1 LTNLILVPTP
11 MEMEQLQEALDPPS
25 RTDIAMQLC
34 GFGPIA
40 AAARASNLISRYQ
53 PARVLLIGIA
63 GTFDVNHCP
72 VGSAH
77 RFTQTRCDGIGVGTG
92 DSFIGASQLG
102 WLQFKDADAQP
113 EIGDVLP
120 LDSGFVS
127 GIPASGTLLTCCS
140 ASDSAEAAASR
151 RKRFP
156 DANAEDMEGFA
167 VAMACNLAGVPLQI
181 VRGISNEVGDRNRD
195 GWEIDQGIRSAA
207 ELATKLMHR
216 AWLPS
221 PS

>member
-1 LTNLILVPTP
+1 MTNLILVPTP
-11 MEMEQLQEALDPPS
+11 MELEQLQGVLAPPERS
-25 RTDIAMQLC
+25 DIAMQLC

-40 AAARASNLISRYQ
+40 AAARAGNLISRYQ
-53 PARVLLIGIA
+53 PDRVLLIGIA
-63 GTFDVNHCP
+63 GTFDVQHFP

-77 RFTQTRCDGIGVGTG
+77 RFTQTCCDGIGVGTG
-92 DSFIGASQLG
+92 DSFISAAQLG
-102 WLQFKDADAQP
+102 WLQFKGADAQP
-113 EIGDVLP
+113 EIGDRLP

-140 ASDSAEAAASR
+140 ASDSAETAAAR

-167 VAMACNLAGVPLQI
+167 VSMACNLAGVPLQI
-181 VRGISNEVGDRNRD
+181 VRGISNEVGNRNRD
-195 GWEIDQGIRSAA
+195 TWEIEKAIQAAA

>member
-1 LTNLILVPTP
+1 MTNLILVPTP
-11 MEMEQLQEALDPPS
+11 LEREQLQEVLAPPE
-25 RTDIAMQLC
+25 RTDLAIQLC

-53 PARVLLIGIA
+53 PDRVLLIGIA
-63 GTFDVNHCP
+63 GTFDTQCYP

-77 RFTQTRCDGIGVGTG
+77 RFTQTRCDGIGIGTG
-92 DSFIGASQLG
+92 DSFTTASQLG
-102 WLQFKDADAQP
+102 WPQFKGADAQP
-113 EIGDVLP
+113 EIGDTLL

-140 ASDSAEAAASR
+140 ASDSAEMAATR
-151 RKRFP
+151 KKRFP

-195 GWEIDQGIRSAA
+195 GWEIQKALVAAA
-207 ELATKLMHR
+207 ELASQLMYR

>member
-1 LTNLILVPTP
+1 
-11 MEMEQLQEALDPPS
+11 MEMEQLQEVLTPPE
-25 RTDIAMQLC
+25 RTDIAIQLC

-40 AAARASNLISRYQ
+40 AAARASNLIARYQ
-53 PARVLLIGIA
+53 PDRVLLIGIA
-63 GTFDVNHCP
+63 GTFDAQRYP

-102 WLQFKDADAQP
+102 WSQFKGADAQP
-113 EIGDVLP
+113 EIGDTLP

-140 ASDSAEAAASR
+140 ASDSAEMAATR

-156 DANAEDMEGFA
+156 DVSAEDMEGFA
-167 VAMACNLAGVPLQI
+167 VAMACNLADVPLQI
-181 VRGISNEVGDRNRD
+181 VRGISNEVGNLNRD
-195 GWEIDQGIRSAA
+195 DWEIKKGILAAA
-207 ELATKLMHR
+207 ELATQLMYR